1 MLYQR
6 LQRRVFIGVAFKKT
20 PAKGIDEEQYHAFVA
35 RGQALKDIAGQCA
48 IAHSGQEVSDAGGD
62 IGEAIRVIE
71 WPHKIPRESC
81 SIHRADGNRI
91 EHSYSY
97 PATASHALSNSATL
111 HACAKQPAGANG
123 VSGSATSQIEPTQSS
138 QRCFIMGC

>member
-20 PAKGIDEEQYHAFVA
+20 PAKGIDEEQYHPFVA
-35 RGQALKDIAGQCA
+35 SGQALEDIAGQCA
-48 IAHSGQEVSDAGGD
+48 MAHSGQEVSDAGGD
-62 IGEAIRVIE
+62 IGEPTDVIE
-71 WPHKIPRESC
+71 GPHKIPRKSS
-81 SIHRADGNRI
+81 SIHRANANQI

-111 HACAKQPAGANG
+111 QA
-123 VSGSATSQIEPTQSS
+123 
-138 QRCFIMGC
+138 